1 MLERITK
8 QKILER
14 GELHVKTI
22 AVIGAGYVGLVTGAC
37 LAQRGNTVIMVE
49 KDQEKIAA
57 LLQGNVPFYEPGLN
71 EIVAYGITHKKIS
84 FVHNIAQALSYKP
97 EIIFSC
103 VGTPSAHD
111 GSADLSYVWHVAT
124 EIGQHLTQYSLIVN
138 KSTVPVGTVQAV
150 TALIQK
156 QLDVRQSSITFD
168 VASNPEFL
176 KEGDAVNDF
185 LQPDRVVVGVTS
197 EQAKKL
203 LYDLYKPLLE
213 QDDQF
218 IAMNPVSAELTKYA
232 ANGML
237 ATRISFMNQIAL
249 FADTVGADVEAVKR
263 GIASDKRI
271 GKHFLNAG
279 IGYGGSC
286 FPKDVKALIHMGT
299 EHHQPMT
306 LMQEV
311 DNVNHQ
317 QRSIFINKIIKH
329 YNYDLTHKKIGIL
342 GLAFKPETDDI
353 RCAPAIDVINKLLE
367 HKATIYAYDPV
378 AMDNM
383 KKLYKNNVQFCESA
397 EDVIH
402 NVDALIILT
411 EWKQFILINPIKFAV
426 LTDKIV
432 FDGRNCFDPT
442 LMNNLGITYV
452 NVGRN
457 SLSKRHESCQTTTNQ
472 SHKTTINSMLS

>member
-1 MLERITK
+1 MLEPITK
-8 QKILER
+8 EKKFREK

-37 LAQRGNTVIMVE
+37 FAQQGNTVIMVE

-57 LLQGNVPFYEPGLN
+57 LLNGQVPFYEPGLN
-71 EIVAYGITHKKIS
+71 HIVAHGIENKKIS
-84 FVHNIAQALSYKP
+84 FVTEIAQALSYKP

-111 GSADLSYVWHVAT
+111 GSADLSYVWQVAT

-138 KSTVPVGTVQAV
+138 KSTVPVGTVKAV
-150 TALIQK
+150 TDRIQNE
-156 QLDVRQSSITFD
+156 LDRRGLMITFD

-185 LQPDRVVVGVTS
+185 LKPDRVVVGVSS

-203 LYDLYKPLLE
+203 LYELYKPLLE

-218 IAMNPVSAELTKYA
+218 IAMNPSSAELTKYA

-249 FADTVGADVEAVKR
+249 FADTVGADIDAVKR
-263 GIASDKRI
+263 GIATDKRI
-271 GKHFLNAG
+271 GKQFINAG

-286 FPKDVKALIHMGT
+286 FPKDVKALIHMGI

-311 DNVNHQ
+311 DNVNNK
-317 QRSIFINKIIKH
+317 QRAIFIDKIM
-329 YNYDLTHKKIGIL
+329 NYYQGSLSGKKIGIW

-367 HKATIYAYDPV
+367 QNATIYAYDPV

-383 KKLYKNNVQFCESA
+383 KKLYKNSVNFCESA
-397 EDVIH
+397 EIVLQ
-402 NVDALIILT
+402 NVDALVILT
-411 EWKQFILINPIKFAV
+411 EWKQFIHTDPLMFAK
-426 LTDKIV
+426 LTDLVV
-432 FDGRNCFDPT
+432 FDGRNCFNPI
-442 LMNNLGITYV
+442 LMNNLGISYV

-457 SLSKRHESCQTTTNQ
+457 NVDKYHRPQQSRKKNHHEIS
-472 SHKTTINSMLS
+472 ILP